1 MASSLK
7 SEDECGIYE
16 NMTNEL
22 VGSPSTRHIHGN
34 TRRFSWPST
43 EFIGQFHAWCKIR
56 RYG

>member
-16 NMTNEL
+16 NLTNEL
-22 VGSPSTRHIHGN
+22 VGSPSTRHIRGN

-43 EFIGQFHAWCKIR
+43 EFIGQFHAWCKI
-56 RYG
+56 